1 MKTVHCTTAQA
12 LVRFLDQQYVSLD
25 GKESKFVEGVSVIFG
40 HGIVLGLG
48 EALLHEDHGLK
59 VFQGRNEQGMAHT
72 ALGFAKQHQRR
83 KIIAVASSV
92 GPGAANMVTA
102 AATATANH
110 LPLLLL
116 PGDTFATRQ
125 PDPVLQQIEQP
136 YDLSLTTNDA
146 FRLVSR
152 YFDRILR
159 PEMLMSA
166 MINAMRVLSDPQGT
180 GAVTI
185 ALPQDVQGEA
195 WDFPESFFKK
205 RIHTLI
211 RTLPDSEMLHK
222 AAYQIL
228 DSRHPLLIVGGGCRY
243 SEAGARIRE
252 FCNEFKLPMAETQAG
267 KSTVTSD
274 FFYNLGGIGVTGNL
288 AANRYV
294 RDCDLIL
301 GLGTRLTDFTTG
313 SKELFSQA
321 KLIQINLSDFHGL
334 KMDALPIKADVKVAL
349 EQLAQILRQHHYHH
363 ENDIGISKVKRQW
376 NEEVARFTRVR
387 HSEQVQPEIK
397 NDYAKQ
403 LQEYQRMT
411 ASCLSQTAAIKLI
424 NEKIAPSSLIVAASG
439 SLPGDLQRMWISR
452 SENSY
457 NVEYGYSCMGFEIAA
472 ALGAKLAQ
480 PQREVY
486 AMVGDAA
493 FLMLHGE
500 LVTSLQENAK
510 ITVCLFDNMSNGCIS
525 NLQMSNGLESFCTD
539 FRYRGLQSGKL
550 DGSYIPI
557 DYAAVAR
564 GYGCEAWTVR
574 SEKELEEALVKAA
587 RAKHSVLIDIKVLP
601 KTMSDGYDAWWN
613 VGLASVSPFEK
624 VEEAYQQ
631 LQSQREKA
639 RRY

>member
-1 MKTVHCTTAQA
+1 M
-12 LVRFLDQQYVSLD
+12 
-25 GKESKFVEGVSVIFG
+25 
-40 HGIVLGLG
+40 
-48 EALLHEDHGLK
+48 
-59 VFQGRNEQGMAHT
+59 
-72 ALGFAKQHQRR
+72 
-83 KIIAVASSV
+83 
-92 GPGAANMVTA
+92 
-102 AATATANH
+102 
-110 LPLLLL
+110 
-116 PGDTFATRQ
+116 
-125 PDPVLQQIEQP
+125 LQQIEQP

-146 FRLVSR
+146 FRPVSR

-166 MINAMRVLSDPQGT
+166 MINAMRVLTDPQGT

-439 SLPGDLQRMWISR
+439 SLPGDLQRMWVSR

-493 FLMLHGE
+493 FLMMHGE

-550 DGSYIPI
+550 DGSYISI

-587 RAKHSVLIDIKVLP
+587 HAKHSVLIDIKVLP